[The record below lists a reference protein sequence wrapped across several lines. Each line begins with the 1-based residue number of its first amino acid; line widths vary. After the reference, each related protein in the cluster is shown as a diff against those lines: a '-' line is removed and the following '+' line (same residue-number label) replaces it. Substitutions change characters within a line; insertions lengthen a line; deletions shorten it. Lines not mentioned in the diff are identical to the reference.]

1 MYGARKSTKIPINKD
16 HIILK
21 IATELMVLKRLFVS
35 PLDVY
40 MAESLEIAAIIPAV
54 IRHINKLY
62 IGIIIPYRPIPSAPI
77 SLER

>member
-1 MYGARKSTKIPINKD
+1 MYGARKNTKIPINKD

-40 MAESLEIAAIIPAV
+40 IA
-54 IRHINKLY
+54 
-62 IGIIIPYRPIPSAPI
+62 
-77 SLER
+77 

>member
-1 MYGARKSTKIPINKD
+1 
-16 HIILK
+16 
-21 IATELMVLKRLFVS
+21 MVLKRLFVS

-62 IGIIIPYRPIPSAPI
+62 IGITIP
-77 SLER
+77 

>member
-1 MYGARKSTKIPINKD
+1 MYGARKNTKIPINKD

-40 MAESLEIAAIIPAV
+40 MAESLEIAAISSG
-54 IRHINKLY
+54 HKTY
-62 IGIIIPYRPIPSAPI
+62 K
-77 SLER
+77 